1 MSNSNACAGAHTH
14 PRLRHRVVVETEE
27 QTMTKSFELGRA
39 IFATAMAALGAQCL
53 IRINAVPALEP
64 VHGTAGLPVI
74 GWITGVVLIAAAIAT
89 MLRPAA
95 SYGAAVLAA
104 MLFLWDAL
112 LHAPAL
118 AAAPTNGGEWTG
130 AAETF
135 ALGAAAL
142 VLFGMTRLSAA
153 WRGTPHATVT
163 RPLLIGR
170 ICYGISMLGFGA
182 LHFIYISYVAFVI
195 PSWIPAHV
203 FFAYA
208 TGVAHVAAGLGI
220 LSGVLARLAAL
231 CTAAMFGSWFL
242 IIHIPRVV
250 THTQSA
256 DEWTSMLIALAMC
269 GSALLIASSLPPA
282 QAAAVPESI
291 A

>member
-1 MSNSNACAGAHTH
+1 MSNSDACAGAYTH
-14 PRLRHRVVVETEE
+14 PRLRHRVVVEADA

-39 IFATAMAALGAQCL
+39 VFATAMVALGAQCL

-64 VHGTAGLPVI
+64 VHSTTGLPVI

-104 MLFLWDAL
+104 MLLLWDAL

-130 AAETF
+130 AAE
-135 ALGAAAL
+135 
-142 VLFGMTRLSAA
+142 S
-153 WRGTPHATVT
+153 

-170 ICYGISMLGFGA
+170 ICFGISMLGFGA
-182 LHFIYISYVAFVI
+182 LHLIYISYVAFVI

-242 IIHIPRVV
+242 ILHVPRVV
-250 THTQSA
+250 AHAQSA
-256 DEWTSMLIALAMC
+256 DEWTSMPIALAMC
-269 GSALLIASSLPPA
+269 GSALLIASSLEPAPPA
-282 QAAAVPESI
+282 TAPEGV

>member
-1 MSNSNACAGAHTH
+1 MSRSDTYAGAHPH
-14 PRLRHRVVVETEE
+14 PHARLRHRVVVEVEE

-53 IRINAVPALEP
+53 IRISAVPALEP
-64 VHGTAGLPVI
+64 VHSTTGLPVI

-89 MLRPAA
+89 MLRPTA
-95 SYGAAVLAA
+95 SYGAAMLAA
-104 MLFLWDAL
+104 LLLLWDAL

-118 AAAPTNGGEWTG
+118 AAAPANGGEWTG

-135 ALGAAAL
+135 ALAGAAL

-153 WRGTPHATVT
+153 WRGAPDATVS
-163 RPLLIGR
+163 RSLLIGR
-170 ICYGISMLGFGA
+170 ICFGISMLGFGA
-182 LHFIYISYVAFVI
+182 LHFIYITYVAFVI

-208 TGVAHVAAGLGI
+208 TGVAHVSAGLGI

-242 IIHIPRVV
+242 IVHLPRVAA
-250 THTQSA
+250 HAQSA

-269 GSALLIASSLPPA
+269 GSALLIASSL
-282 QAAAVPESI
+282 ER
-291 A
+291 